1 MNLDT
6 FNACIEGYRDRLFD
20 NQLLAVH
27 SGFWSGYYTN
37 TKRPK
42 QLSTIIDSLVRDKD
56 KEFKKHANE
65 VDVDEFLRREAE
77 FQKKLAAQES
87 EE

>member
-1 MNLDT
+1 MSLDT
-6 FNACIEGYRDRLFD
+6 LNACIEGYQDKLFD

-37 TKRPK
+37 SKRPK
-42 QLSTIIDSLVRDKD
+42 QLSTILDSLLRAKN
-56 KEFKKHANE
+56 KKFKKHSDE

-77 FQKKLAAQES
+77 FQRKLAAQES

>member
-1 MNLDT
+1 MSLDT
-6 FNACIEGYRDRLFD
+6 FNACIEGYQDRLFD

-37 TKRPK
+37 SKRPK
-42 QLSTIIDSLVRDKD
+42 QLSTILDSLLRAKN
-56 KEFKKHANE
+56 KKFKKHSDE

-77 FQKKLAAQES
+77 FQRKLTAQES
-87 EE
+87 KE

>member
-1 MNLDT
+1 MSLDT
-6 FNACIEGYRDRLFD
+6 LNACIEGYQDRLFD

-37 TKRPK
+37 SKRPK
-42 QLSTIIDSLVRDKD
+42 QLSTILDSLLRAKN
-56 KEFKKHANE
+56 KKFKKHSDE

-77 FQKKLAAQES
+77 FQRKLTAQES

>member
-1 MNLDT
+1 MSLDT
-6 FNACIEGYRDRLFD
+6 LNACIEGYQDRLFD

-27 SGFWSGYYTN
+27 NGFWSGYYTN
-37 TKRPK
+37 SKRPK
-42 QLSTIIDSLVRDKD
+42 QLSTILDSLLKA
-56 KEFKKHANE
+56 KNKKFKKHSDE

>member
-1 MNLDT
+1 MSLDT
-6 FNACIEGYRDRLFD
+6 LNACIEGYQDRLFD

-37 TKRPK
+37 SKRPK
-42 QLSTIIDSLVRDKD
+42 QLSTILDSLLRAKN
-56 KEFKKHANE
+56 KKFKKHSDE

-77 FQKKLAAQES
+77 FQSRLASQES